1 MIFRLLV
8 KKIINKKIKE
18 DIKVDMLKKLRLFFL
33 WRRVIN
39 QNRALIENRFKLR
52 KDLACRLYTVV
63 NVPEELVGDAYSLR
77 KGDIE
82 LITKNY
88 VESYTQDV
96 SKWLNENG
104 LQELYKI
111 YEIKKVDKYSWLLVM
126 GFSLF
131 KTQSFYNRLY
141 FIAIPLT
148 ILSIITLLLI
158 F

>member
-1 MIFRLLV
+1 
-8 KKIINKKIKE
+8 
-18 DIKVDMLKKLRLFFL
+18 MLKKLRLFFV
-33 WRRVIN
+33 WRKVIN
-39 QNRALIENRFKLR
+39 QNKSLIENKFKLR

-88 VESYTQDV
+88 VESYTQEV

-111 YEIKKVDKYSWLLVM
+111 YEIKKVDKYSWLIVM

-131 KTQSFYNRLY
+131 RTQTFYNRLY
-141 FIAIPLT
+141 FIGIPLFL
-148 ILSIITLLLI
+148 LSIILLLFI

>member
-1 MIFRLLV
+1 
-8 KKIINKKIKE
+8 
-18 DIKVDMLKKLRLFFL
+18 MLKKLRLFFV
-33 WRRVIN
+33 WRKVIN
-39 QNRALIENRFKLR
+39 QNKALIENKFKLR

-88 VESYTQDV
+88 VESYTQEV

-111 YEIKKVDKYSWLLVM
+111 YEIKKVDKYSWLIVM

-131 KTQSFYNRLY
+131 RTQTFYNRLY
-141 FIAIPLT
+141 FIGIPLFL
-148 ILSIITLLLI
+148 LSIILLLFI

>member
-1 MIFRLLV
+1 
-8 KKIINKKIKE
+8 
-18 DIKVDMLKKLRLFFL
+18 MLKKLRLFFV
-33 WRRVIN
+33 WRKVIN
-39 QNRALIENRFKLR
+39 QNKSLIENKFKLR

-88 VESYTQDV
+88 VESYTQEV

-111 YEIKKVDKYSWLLVM
+111 YEIKKVEKYSWLIVM

-131 KTQSFYNRLY
+131 RTQTFYNRLY
-141 FIAIPLT
+141 FIGIPLFL
-148 ILSIITLLLI
+148 LSIILLLFI

>member
-1 MIFRLLV
+1 
-8 KKIINKKIKE
+8 
-18 DIKVDMLKKLRLFFL
+18 MLKKLRLFFV
-33 WRRVIN
+33 WRKIIN
-39 QNRALIENRFKLR
+39 QNRALIENRYKLR

-131 KTQSFYNRLY
+131 KSQNFYNRLY
-141 FIAIPLT
+141 FIGIPLS
-148 ILSIITLLLI
+148 ILLIIILLLI

>member
-1 MIFRLLV
+1 
-8 KKIINKKIKE
+8 
-18 DIKVDMLKKLRLFFL
+18 MLKKLRLFFV
-33 WRRVIN
+33 WRKVIN
-39 QNRALIENRFKLR
+39 QNKALIENKFKLR

-111 YEIKKVDKYSWLLVM
+111 YEIKKVEKYSWLIVM

-131 KTQSFYNRLY
+131 RTQTFYNRVY
-141 FIAIPLT
+141 FIGIPLA
-148 ILSIITLLLI
+148 ILSIILLLFI

>member
-1 MIFRLLV
+1 
-8 KKIINKKIKE
+8 
-18 DIKVDMLKKLRLFFL
+18 MLKKLRLFFV
-33 WRRVIN
+33 WRKVIN
-39 QNRALIENRFKLR
+39 QNKALIENKFKLR

-111 YEIKKVDKYSWLLVM
+111 YEIKKVDKYSWLLVL

-131 KTQSFYNRLY
+131 RTQTFYNRLY
-141 FIAIPLT
+141 FIGIPLFL
-148 ILSIITLLLI
+148 LSIILLLFI